1 MKFDIR
7 KSAIAAAASLALVG
21 AGSIAAPDAAHAN
34 GKVAG
39 ALVGGL
45 VLGAILGAHSRP
57 VYGAPVYGAPVYRVR
72 HPRCHWERQRVWRH
86 HHRVW
91 RDVKVCY

>member
-7 KSAIAAAASLALVG
+7 KTAIAAAASFALVG
-21 AGSIAAPDAAHAN
+21 AGAIAAPQQAHAN

-57 VYGAPVYGAPVYRVR
+57 VYAAPSYGVR
-72 HPRCHWERQRVWRH
+72 YPRCHWERRQVWRH